1 MRQILEKIYKGT
13 RTDFFEE
20 VQGKLSNDDKTVIVT
35 ANPEIMIHAE
45 DESSL
50 GHRLLEDDVLIT
62 ADGIG
67 VVKACKYILKRNVE
81 RIAGVE
87 TVDELLS
94 FCEVEKKKVLV
105 YGSKQS
111 VLDLFSKV
119 LNFKLP
125 LLEYELI
132 NGYDY
137 KEEYVLKSCQEFD
150 ADLILV
156 CMGVPRQE
164 KIIFNMIPKVNKG
177 VFIGCGGSIDVL
189 SGSKKRAPE
198 LVQKLNIEWL
208 YRILKEPKR
217 FNRFLKNQTKFVFK
231 VIKEARIK

>member
-1 MRQILEKIYKGT
+1 MKQILEKVYLGT
-13 RTDFFEE
+13 RTNFFEV
-20 VQGKLSNDDKTVIVT
+20 VQGKLSNNEKTVIVT
-35 ANPEIMIHAE
+35 ANPEIIIYAE
-45 DESSL
+45 DDSSL
-50 GHRLLEDDVLIT
+50 SHRLLQDDVLIT

-94 FCEVEKKKVLV
+94 YCESEKKKVLV

-137 KEEYVLKSCQEFD
+137 KEDYVLERCKEFD

-164 KIIFNMIPKVNKG
+164 KTIFNMFPEVKKG

-231 VIKEARIK
+231 VIIEARRK